1 MPALPELVSNLAL
14 LDASGIFSSK
24 TLSDTERDLIQAGMR
39 FPAKTYIS
47 FSLTFS
53 ALVSFVASL
62 IFLYFS
68 SDILQSFAF
77 LFLFFSISFL
87 ILSKY
92 PAYEKRKRA
101 ERIESEFS
109 MALREMVAEIE
120 MGLSFEKSFSAI
132 GRGSYG
138 ELSREFRRANAE
150 IESYGASVSEAL
162 RGVAERVDSVL
173 VKRICMQLIF
183 SYERGLKGE
192 GLRELANSLVSLQK
206 TKSREFSAKFSFLG
220 ILFMSVSC
228 IVPAIFAAYVIIGS
242 SFLSFSFSSQDILTA
257 YALVFPI
264 CDLAILLYLR
274 EKAPQMM
281 IS

>member
-1 MPALPELVSNLAL
+1 MLSELISNLSL
-14 LDASGIFSSK
+14 LDASGIFSGK

-39 FPAKTYIS
+39 FPAKTYLS

-53 ALVSFVASL
+53 ALISFVVSL
-62 IFLYFS
+62 MFLYIFS
-68 SDILQSFAF
+68 DLLQSFAV

-87 ILSKY
+87 LLLKY
-92 PAYEKRKRA
+92 PAYEKQKRA
-101 ERIESEFS
+101 ERIEAEFAI
-109 MALREMVAEIE
+109 ALREMVAEIE
-120 MGLSFEKSFSAI
+120 MGIPFEKSFSAI
-132 GRGSYG
+132 ARGSYG

-150 IESYGASVSEAL
+150 IESYGVSVSEAL
-162 RGVAERVDSVL
+162 RAVAERVDSVL

-183 SYERGLKGE
+183 SYERGLKGD
-192 GLRELANSLVSLQK
+192 GLRELADRLVSLQK

-257 YALVFPI
+257 YALVFPMG
-264 CDLAILLYLR
+264 DLTILLYLR
-274 EKAPQMM
+274 ETAPQM
-281 IS
+281 IIG